1 MRKDINEYYRA
12 LGIAPGAE
20 PAQIRRAYR
29 QLVQQW
35 HPDLFKPGSPM
46 QTTAEDITKEINEAY
61 EQLYRKGLHRKFRPV
76 AVASD
81 HPEDSGAGNSPDRK
95 PEPVRSRS
103 RPARTNKAA
112 ARKPRD
118 RSPKKEPTARP
129 GRSRKF
135 SPVFWAKAALA
146 AAALLAVVAVSS
158 RIRNGWVNLSAQ
170 SAVPGGAHSAGVLA
184 SSRVAEPLVGQGKD
198 PIVQSAPQDAST
210 ADQSSHLSR
219 QIQRADLGSLPDY
232 IVPYNADQEP
242 AYGRS
247 DAATLFKRAESLLD
261 VFDVG
266 DSKARVIQ
274 VQGPPDDS
282 AENIFRYGSSLVY
295 FKNGVV
301 KSWSIGLPRLRVHLW
316 PSLDLS
322 LLDRFSLGSSR
333 VEVIRAQGDPTAFT
347 QLGYFY
353 GTSAVYFD
361 NDRVS
366 GWSRGD
372 VALRDLDM
380 PLLPFFELD
389 SAIRR

>member
-61 EQLYRKGLHRKFRPV
+61 EQLYRKGLHKKFRPV
-76 AVASD
+76 TAAPVRATEASD
-81 HPEDSGAGNSPDRK
+81 SGRKDSQGPES
-95 PEPVRSRS
+95 EPVRQQT
-103 RPARTNKAA
+103 RPPRTAKAN
-112 ARKPRD
+112 ARKPKD
-118 RSPKKEPTARP
+118 RAPRKDPNPKPA
-129 GRSRKF
+129 RSRRF
-135 SPVFWAKAALA
+135 PPGFWAKAALA
-146 AAALLAVVAVSS
+146 AAAIFAAFAASPRIWKAWMALPAPTTVSVETDSAGTHPSS
-158 RIRNGWVNLSAQ
+158 RAANSVNLPSPH
-170 SAVPGGAHSAGVLA
+170 PGVRAATP
-184 SSRVAEPLVGQGKD
+184 EPN
-198 PIVQSAPQDAST
+198 ST
-210 ADQSSHLSR
+210 SW
-219 QIQRADLGSLPDY
+219 QIQPVDLGPLPDN
-232 IVPYNADQEP
+232 IVPNNAAQF
-242 AYGRS
+242 AVFSRS
-247 DAATLFKRAESLLD
+247 DPATLFKRAEALLD

-266 DSKARVIQ
+266 DSKARVRE
-274 VQGPPDDS
+274 VQGPPDDA
-282 AENIFRYGSSLVY
+282 AESVFRYGSSLVY

-301 KSWSIGLPRLRVHLW
+301 RSWSNGLPRLRIHLW

-333 VEVIRAQGDPTAFT
+333 DEVIRAQGDPMAFT
-347 QLGYFY
+347 PLGYYY

-372 VALRDLDM
+372 VDLRELDM
-380 PLLPFFELD
+380 PVLPFFELD
-389 SAIRR
+389 SAGPR